1 MILIPRKFHNSK
13 GNNFYQEIKETKRLN
28 KLFREVRAMQK
39 AKEDELKKNKNQTP
53 QQHRG

>member
-1 MILIPRKFHNSK
+1 VILIPRKFHNSK